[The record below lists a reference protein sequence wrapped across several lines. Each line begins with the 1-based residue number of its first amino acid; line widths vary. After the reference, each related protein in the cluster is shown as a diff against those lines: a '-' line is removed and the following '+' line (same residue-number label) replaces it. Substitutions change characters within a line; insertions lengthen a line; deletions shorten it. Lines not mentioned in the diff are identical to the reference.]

1 MTEENKDNFNID
13 DLVKRLE
20 RGFQIIQSKDTLK
33 ELFEKRINVLNIN
46 PTNVQ
51 NILKPVECLR

>member
-13 DLVKRLE
+13 DLVNRLE